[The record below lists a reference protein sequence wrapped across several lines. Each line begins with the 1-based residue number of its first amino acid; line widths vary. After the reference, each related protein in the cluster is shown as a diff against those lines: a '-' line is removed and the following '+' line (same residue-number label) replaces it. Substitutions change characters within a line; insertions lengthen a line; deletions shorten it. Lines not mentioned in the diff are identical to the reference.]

1 MTLEYKSKMILTS
14 TGYDLLNIRLNAQS
28 VLGIAARSNIEH
40 RAYNGNFFHN
50 VTVFTQITKS
60 MIFPYD
66 KFTLSPYIILAS
78 GINTIVWVILLK
90 CLTVQFS
97 KNKSMIYH
105 IAIFLLSFTLTA
117 EIFELDAGSFVRHF
131 FPYLAF
137 GAIIIG
143 LDRNRHLLLKNS
155 NTILRNS
162 NRRINN

>member
-1 MTLEYKSKMILTS
+1 
-14 TGYDLLNIRLNAQS
+14 
-28 VLGIAARSNIEH
+28 
-40 RAYNGNFFHN
+40 
-50 VTVFTQITKS
+50 

-66 KFTLSPYIILAS
+66 EFTLSPYIIFAS
-78 GINTIVWVILLK
+78 GINAMVWVILLK

-97 KNKSMIYH
+97 KTKNMTYH

-143 LDRNRHLLLKNS
+143 LDRNRHLPLKNS